1 MYFSASD
8 LIKKSA
14 AQIKYL
20 RDKKISIHTWR
31 MQNGVEFQH
40 QIAEKKENAAEEF
53 RSSYNSPDNEI
64 VIFATHDIVT
74 PTEIIEVKTIQ
85 YGKEQWYFE
94 SSLLQAAYYK
104 ALLMQSSGDLYTPT
118 FRVNE
123 GYPKEHKKVDPN
135 IPYKLQFG
143 DETYS
148 IDVLFPDVLIDY
160 FLQKAKAT
168 LGSYDDCREYDSI
181 HKFKHY
187 EQLKHTFTYENIP
200 SLH

>member
-31 MQNGVEFQH
+31 MQNGIEFQH

-74 PTEIIEVKTIQ
+74 PTELKLKLYNMVKNNGI
-85 YGKEQWYFE
+85 
-94 SSLLQAAYYK
+94 LNHHYYK
-104 ALLMQSSGDLYTPT
+104 LL
-118 FRVNE
+118 
-123 GYPKEHKKVDPN
+123 
-135 IPYKLQFG
+135 I
-143 DETYS
+143 
-148 IDVLFPDVLIDY
+148 I
-160 FLQKAKAT
+160 
-168 LGSYDDCREYDSI
+168 
-181 HKFKHY
+181 KHY
-187 EQLKHTFTYENIP
+187 
-200 SLH
+200 